1 MAEKRGEGFEPWAM
15 DAWSMDP
22 WTRTMSS
29 ALRFWLSFWPV
40 APLFGVEWRFA
51 GLASGTDPQT
61 GERSETA
68 VERAISLGTVPAARA
83 AEAAAEAAA
92 EIVEAAAAPAERAV
106 EAASEIAEAVA
117 APVTPAAEAR
127 ADDLT
132 RIKGIGPGLA
142 RQLNALGIRS
152 FAQLAA
158 LTPDELAKIDE
169 KLTSIKGRCFRDD
182 WLGQAQA
189 LAGEGAAL
197 ES

>member
-29 ALRFWLSFWPV
+29 AFRFWLSFWPV

-51 GLASGTDPQT
+51 GLASGTDPKT

-68 VERAISLGTVPAARA
+68 VERAVSLGTVPAAK
-83 AEAAAEAAA
+83 AAEAAA

-106 EAASEIAEAVA
+106 EAASEIVEVAA

-142 RQLNALGIRS
+142 QQLDTLGIRS

-158 LTPDELAKIDE
+158 LTPEELAEIDE

-182 WLGQAQA
+182 WLGQAKA
-189 LAGEGAAL
+189 LADEGAVQDR
-197 ES
+197 